1 MTSPPL
7 GHLVAEGRSLLAEAT
22 LGEWKATPPSGPWP
36 ANYWAVGTTAD
47 GLLERFTSEVP
58 ENAHHDARAI
68 AWAMTN
74 LPHLLVALH
83 DAGNEIIRLQNQA
96 NRVEALVVN
105 WENLIGKPAM
115 PWVRGV
121 RTALEGDHTA

>member
-1 MTSPPL
+1 MTAPIS
-7 GHLVAEGRSLLAEAT
+7 HLLAEGRSVLAEAT
-22 LGEWKATPPSGPWP
+22 LGEWVASPPAGRWP
-36 ANYWAVGTTAD
+36 ADYWAVGTTAD
-47 GLLERFTSEVP
+47 GLLERFTGECP
-58 ENAHHDARAI
+58 DAGADAAAI

-74 LPHLLVALH
+74 LPALLDALHAADNEITRRVNQENLISALVA
-83 DAGNEIIRLQNQA
+83 
-96 NRVEALVVN
+96 N